1 MRRRVLAIV
10 FSVYLALPAAAA
22 EDLSSEPGV
31 EYAIQSQIEAFLKDD
46 FSKAFTFASPSI
58 RTLFG
63 SAERFGEMVQNG
75 FPMVWRPDEFGFL
88 ELREIDGQLWQ
99 KVLIRDEFGAVHIL
113 DYQMIQTEDG
123 WLINGVQILRQ
134 PEVGA

>member
-10 FSVYLALPAAAA
+10 FSVCLALPAAAA
-22 EDLSSEPGV
+22 EDMPSEPGV
-31 EYAIQSQIEAFLKDD
+31 ETAIQSQIEAFLDDD
-46 FSKAFTFASPSI
+46 FSKAFTFASPFI

-63 SAERFGEMVQNG
+63 SAERFGAMVRNG
-75 FPMVWRPDEFGFL
+75 YPMVWRPDEFGFL

-99 KVLIRDEFGAVHIL
+99 KVLIRDELGTVHIL
-113 DYQMIQTEDG
+113 DYQMIQTEGG
-123 WLINGVQILRQ
+123 WLIIGVQILRE